1 MLLKEIKKELLDNP
15 EKLKELLEYF
25 NFYNIHLHKSY
36 ISFGRAQDTS
46 KKSIVIRLIKND
58 YLYIVD
64 YARNINKDI
73 FTYISEQRLVDF
85 KDIIVSV
92 RRILNI
98 DDFSLLNESH
108 GIFGGFY
115 EKIRKRNEYTIRTYD
130 ESILDKYIPL
140 ANRRFIKDNISIT
153 TQQFFSIRYDVESQ
167 GIVIPIYN
175 QIGELIGAKVRCN
188 YEIQDGEMKYYY
200 LIPCQMSQ
208 TLYGYSQ
215 NYNYLVNNVIYIFE
229 SEKAVMQCFSYG
241 VRNCVALGSGSISH
255 KQVRMLL
262 ELNPKKIIFMHDV
275 GYDVENILR
284 NINIVKNYS
293 RFSEVELGYWDYF
306 DRLYDDKVSAS
317 DLGKKELLRIIDTEI
332 KMIGDDEDE
341 EEL

>member
-1 MLLKEIKKELLDNP
+1 MLKEIKKELLDNP

-25 NFYNIHLHKSY
+25 NFYNVHIHQSY

-46 KKSIVIRLIKND
+46 KKSIVVRLEKND
-58 YLYIVD
+58 YLYVTD
-64 YARNINKDI
+64 YARNISKDL
-73 FTYISEQRLVDF
+73 FSYISEQRLVDF
-85 KDIIVSV
+85 KDIIGVV
-92 RRILNI
+92 RNILGA
-98 DDFSLLNESH
+98 DDFGLFNESR

-115 EKIRKRNEYTIRTYD
+115 EKIRKRSEYSVRTYD

-140 ANRRFIKDNISIT
+140 ANKRFVDDNISIAA
-153 TQQFFSIRYDVESQ
+153 QQFFGIRYDVESQ
-167 GIVIPIYN
+167 GIVIPIHN

-188 YEIQDGEMKYYY
+188 YEVQDGEMKYYY
-200 LIPCQMSQ
+200 LIPCQASQ

-215 NYNYLVNNVIYIFE
+215 NYNYLTNNIIYIYE
-229 SEKAVMQCFSYG
+229 AEKSIMQCFSYG
-241 VRNCVALGSGSISH
+241 IRNCVALGSGSISR

-275 GYDVENILR
+275 GYDLENILR
-284 NINIVKNYS
+284 NINMVKNYS
-293 RFSEVELGYWDYF
+293 RFSEVELGYWDFF
-306 DRLYDDKVSAS
+306 DRLYDNKVSAS
-317 DLGKKELLRIIDTEI
+317 DLGKKELLRIMDTEI

>member
-1 MLLKEIKKELLDNP
+1 MLKEIKKELLDNP

-25 NFYNIHLHKSY
+25 NFYNVHIHQSY

-46 KKSIVIRLIKND
+46 KKSIVIRLEKND
-58 YLYIVD
+58 YLYVTD
-64 YARNINKDI
+64 YARNISKDL
-73 FTYISEQRLVDF
+73 FSYISEQRLVDF
-85 KDIIVSV
+85 KGIIGVV
-92 RRILNI
+92 RNILGV
-98 DDFSLLNESH
+98 DDFGLFNESR

-115 EKIRKRNEYTIRTYD
+115 EKIRKRSEYSVRTYD

-140 ANRRFIKDNISIT
+140 ANKMFVDDNISIAA
-153 TQQFFSIRYDVESQ
+153 QQFFGIRYDVESQ
-167 GIVIPIYN
+167 GIVIPIHN

-188 YEIQDGEMKYYY
+188 YEVQDGEMKYYY
-200 LIPCQMSQ
+200 LIPCQASQ

-215 NYNYLVNNVIYIFE
+215 NYNYLMNNIIYIYE
-229 SEKAVMQCFSYG
+229 AEKSIMQCFSYG
-241 VRNCVALGSGSISH
+241 IRNCVALGSGSISR

-275 GYDVENILR
+275 GYDLENILR
-284 NINIVKNYS
+284 NINMVKNYS
-293 RFSEVELGYWDYF
+293 RFSEVELGYWDFF
-306 DRLYDDKVSAS
+306 DRLYDNKVSAS
-317 DLGKKELLRIIDTEI
+317 DLGKKELLRIMDTEI

>member
-1 MLLKEIKKELLDNP
+1 MLKEIKKELLDNP
-15 EKLKELLEYF
+15 EKLKDLLEYF
-25 NFYNIHLHKSY
+25 NFYNVHIHQSY

-46 KKSIVIRLIKND
+46 KKSIVIRLEKND
-58 YLYIVD
+58 YLYVTD
-64 YARNINKDI
+64 YARNINKDL

-85 KDIIVSV
+85 KDIIAAV
-92 RRILNI
+92 RSILGI
-98 DDFSLLNESH
+98 DDFSLFNESH

-115 EKIRKRNEYTIRTYD
+115 EKIRKRNEYSLRTYD
-130 ESILDKYIPL
+130 ESVLDRYVPL
-140 ANRRFIKDNISIT
+140 ANKRFIKDNISIAA
-153 TQQFFSIRYDVESQ
+153 QQFFGIRYDVESQ
-167 GIVIPIYN
+167 GIVIPIHN
-175 QIGELIGAKVRCN
+175 QIGELIGVKVRCN
-188 YEIQDGEMKYYY
+188 YEVQDGEMKYYY
-200 LIPCQMSQ
+200 LIPCAMSN

-241 VRNCVALGSGSISH
+241 IRNCVALGSGSISR

-275 GYDVENILR
+275 GYDLENILR
-284 NINIVKNYS
+284 NINMVKNYS
-293 RFSEVELGYWDYF
+293 RFSEVELGYWDFF

-317 DLGKKELLRIIDTEI
+317 DLGKKELLRIMDAEI

>member
-1 MLLKEIKKELLDNP
+1 MLKEIKKELLDNP

-25 NFYNIHLHKSY
+25 NFYNVHIHQSY

-46 KKSIVIRLIKND
+46 KKSIVIRLEKND
-58 YLYIVD
+58 YLYVTD
-64 YARNINKDI
+64 YARNISKDL
-73 FTYISEQRLVDF
+73 FSYIGEQRLVDF
-85 KDIIVSV
+85 KDIIGVV
-92 RRILNI
+92 RNILGV
-98 DDFSLLNESH
+98 DDFGLFNESR

-115 EKIRKRNEYTIRTYD
+115 EKIRKRSEYSVRTYD

-140 ANRRFIKDNISIT
+140 ANKRFVDDNISIAA
-153 TQQFFSIRYDVESQ
+153 QQFFGIRYDVESQ
-167 GIVIPIYN
+167 GIVIPIHN

-188 YEIQDGEMKYYY
+188 YEVQDGEMKYYY
-200 LIPCQMSQ
+200 LIPCQASQ

-215 NYNYLVNNVIYIFE
+215 NYNYLTNNIVYIYE
-229 SEKAVMQCFSYG
+229 AEKSIMQCFSYG
-241 VRNCVALGSGSISH
+241 IRNCVALGSGSISR

-275 GYDVENILR
+275 GYDLENILR
-284 NINIVKNYS
+284 NINMVKNYS
-293 RFSEVELGYWDYF
+293 RFSEVELGYWDFF
-306 DRLYDDKVSAS
+306 DRLYDNKVSAS
-317 DLGKKELLRIIDTEI
+317 DLGKKELLRIMDTEI

>member
-1 MLLKEIKKELLDNP
+1 MLKEIKKELLDNP

-25 NFYNIHLHKSY
+25 NFYNVHIHQSY

-46 KKSIVIRLIKND
+46 KKSIVIRLEKND
-58 YLYIVD
+58 YLYVTD
-64 YARNINKDI
+64 YARNISKDL
-73 FTYISEQRLVDF
+73 FSYISEQRLVDF
-85 KDIIVSV
+85 KDIIGVV
-92 RRILNI
+92 RNILGV
-98 DDFSLLNESH
+98 DDFSLFNESR

-115 EKIRKRNEYTIRTYD
+115 EKIRKRSEYSVRTYD

-140 ANRRFIKDNISIT
+140 ANKRFVDDNISIAA
-153 TQQFFSIRYDVESQ
+153 QQFFGIRYDVESQ
-167 GIVIPIYN
+167 GIVIPIHN

-188 YEIQDGEMKYYY
+188 YDVQDGEMKYYY
-200 LIPCQMSQ
+200 LIPCQASQ

-215 NYNYLVNNVIYIFE
+215 NYNYLTNNIIYIYE
-229 SEKAVMQCFSYG
+229 AEKSIMQCFSYG
-241 VRNCVALGSGSISH
+241 IRNCVALGSGSISR

-275 GYDVENILR
+275 GYDLENILR
-284 NINIVKNYS
+284 NINMVKNYS
-293 RFSEVELGYWDYF
+293 RFSEVELGYWDFF
-306 DRLYDDKVSAS
+306 DRLYDNKVSAS
-317 DLGKKELLRIIDTEI
+317 DLGKKELLRIMDTEI

>member
-1 MLLKEIKKELLDNP
+1 MLDNP
-15 EKLKELLEYF
+15 EKLEELLEYF
-25 NFYNIHLHKSY
+25 NFYNIHIHQSY
-36 ISFGRAQDTS
+36 ISFGRAIDSS
-46 KKSIVIRLIKND
+46 KKSIAIRLEKND
-58 YLYIVD
+58 YLYVSD
-64 YARNINKDI
+64 YARNINQDL

-85 KDIIVSV
+85 KDIISV
-92 RRILNI
+92 VRKILKI
-98 DDFSLLNESH
+98 DDFSIFREPQ

-115 EKIRKRNEYTIRTYD
+115 EKIRKKNEYTCRTYD
-130 ESILDKYIPL
+130 ESILNKYVAL
-140 ANRRFIKDNISIT
+140 ANMRFIRDNITIDA
-153 TQQFFSIRYDVESQ
+153 QQFFNIRYDVESQ

-175 QIGELIGAKVRCN
+175 QVGELMGVKVRCN
-188 YEIQDGEMKYYY
+188 YDVQDGEMKYYY

-229 SEKAVMQCFSYG
+229 SEKSVMQCYSYG
-241 VRNCVALGSGSISH
+241 IRNCVALGSGSISR
-255 KQVRMLL
+255 KQVQMLF

-275 GYDVENILR
+275 GFDLENILR
-284 NINIVKNYS
+284 NINIVKSYS

-317 DLGKKELLRIIDTEI
+317 DLGKKELLRIMDTEI
-332 KMIGDDEDE
+332 KMIGDDKDE

>member
-1 MLLKEIKKELLDNP
+1 MLKEIKKELLDNP
-15 EKLKELLEYF
+15 EKLEELLEYF
-25 NFYNIHLHKSY
+25 NFYNIHIHQSY
-36 ISFGRAQDTS
+36 ISFGRAIDSS
-46 KKSIVIRLIKND
+46 KKSIVIRLEKND
-58 YLYIVD
+58 YLYVSD
-64 YARNINKDI
+64 YARNINQDL

-85 KDIIVSV
+85 KDIISV
-92 RRILNI
+92 VRKILKI
-98 DDFSLLNESH
+98 DDFSIFREPQ

-115 EKIRKRNEYTIRTYD
+115 EKIRKKNEYTCRTYD
-130 ESILDKYIPL
+130 ESILNKYVAL
-140 ANRRFIKDNISIT
+140 ANMRFIRDNITIE
-153 TQQFFSIRYDVESQ
+153 TQQFFNIRYDVESQ

-175 QIGELIGAKVRCN
+175 QVGELMGVKVRCN
-188 YEIQDGEMKYYY
+188 YDVQDGEMKYYY

-229 SEKAVMQCFSYG
+229 SEKSVMQCYSYG
-241 VRNCVALGSGSISH
+241 IRNCVALGSGSISR
-255 KQVRMLL
+255 KQVQMLL

-275 GYDVENILR
+275 GFDLENILR
-284 NINIVKNYS
+284 NINMVKNYS

-317 DLGKKELLRIIDTEI
+317 DLGKKELLRIIDNEI
-332 KMIGDDEDE
+332 QMIGDDENE

>member
-1 MLLKEIKKELLDNP
+1 MLKEIKKELLDNP

-25 NFYNIHLHKSY
+25 NFYNVHIHQSY

-46 KKSIVIRLIKND
+46 KKSIVVRLEKND
-58 YLYIVD
+58 YLYVTD
-64 YARNINKDI
+64 YARNISKDL
-73 FTYISEQRLVDF
+73 FSYISEQRLVDF
-85 KDIIVSV
+85 KGIIGVV
-92 RRILNI
+92 RNILGV
-98 DDFSLLNESH
+98 DDFGLFNESR

-115 EKIRKRNEYTIRTYD
+115 EKIRKRSEYSVRTYD

-140 ANRRFIKDNISIT
+140 ANKRFIDDNISIAA
-153 TQQFFSIRYDVESQ
+153 QQFFGVRYDVESQ
-167 GIVIPIYN
+167 GIVIPIHN

-188 YEIQDGEMKYYY
+188 YEVQDGEMKYYY
-200 LIPCQMSQ
+200 LIPCQASQ

-215 NYNYLVNNVIYIFE
+215 NYNYLTNNIIYIYE
-229 SEKAVMQCFSYG
+229 AEKSIMQCFSYG
-241 VRNCVALGSGSISH
+241 IRNCVALGSGSISR

-275 GYDVENILR
+275 GYDLENILR
-284 NINIVKNYS
+284 NINMVKNYS
-293 RFSEVELGYWDYF
+293 RFSEVELGYWDFF
-306 DRLYDDKVSAS
+306 DRLYDNKVSAS
-317 DLGKKELLRIIDTEI
+317 DLGKKELLRIMDTEI

>member
-1 MLLKEIKKELLDNP
+1 MLKEIKKELLDNP

-25 NFYNIHLHKSY
+25 NLYNVHIHQSY

-46 KKSIVIRLIKND
+46 KKSIVVRLEKND
-58 YLYIVD
+58 YLYVTD
-64 YARNINKDI
+64 YARNISKDL
-73 FTYISEQRLVDF
+73 FSYISEQRLVDF
-85 KDIIVSV
+85 KDIIGVV
-92 RRILNI
+92 RNILGV
-98 DDFSLLNESH
+98 DDFSLFNESR

-115 EKIRKRNEYTIRTYD
+115 EKIRKRSEYSVRTYD

-140 ANRRFIKDNISIT
+140 ANKRFVNDNISIT
-153 TQQFFSIRYDVESQ
+153 AQQFFGIRYDVESQ
-167 GIVIPIYN
+167 GIVIPIHN

-188 YEIQDGEMKYYY
+188 YEVQDGEMKYYY
-200 LIPCQMSQ
+200 LIPCHASQ

-215 NYNYLVNNVIYIFE
+215 NYNYLTNNIIYIYE
-229 SEKAVMQCFSYG
+229 AEKSVMQCFSYG
-241 VRNCVALGSGSISH
+241 IRNCVALGSGSISR

-275 GYDVENILR
+275 GYDLENILR
-284 NINIVKNYS
+284 NINMVKNYS
-293 RFSEVELGYWDYF
+293 RFSEVELGYWDFF
-306 DRLYDDKVSAS
+306 DRLYDNKVSAS
-317 DLGKKELLRIIDTEI
+317 DLGKKELLRIMDTEI

>member
-1 MLLKEIKKELLDNP
+1 MLKEIKKELLDNP

-25 NFYNIHLHKSY
+25 NFYNVHIHQSY

-46 KKSIVIRLIKND
+46 KKSIVVRLEKND
-58 YLYIVD
+58 YLYVTD
-64 YARNINKDI
+64 YARNISKDL
-73 FTYISEQRLVDF
+73 FSYISEQRLVDF
-85 KDIIVSV
+85 KDIIGVV
-92 RRILNI
+92 RNILGI
-98 DDFSLLNESH
+98 DDFGLFNESR

-115 EKIRKRNEYTIRTYD
+115 EKIRKRSEYSVRTYD

-140 ANRRFIKDNISIT
+140 ANKRFINDNISIAA
-153 TQQFFSIRYDVESQ
+153 QQFFGVRYDVESQ
-167 GIVIPIYN
+167 GIVIPIHN

-188 YEIQDGEMKYYY
+188 YEVQDGEMKYYY
-200 LIPCQMSQ
+200 LIPCQASQ

-215 NYNYLVNNVIYIFE
+215 NYNYLTNNIIYIYE
-229 SEKAVMQCFSYG
+229 AEKSIMQCFSYG
-241 VRNCVALGSGSISH
+241 IRNCVALGSGSISR

-275 GYDVENILR
+275 GYDLENILR
-284 NINIVKNYS
+284 NINMVKNYS
-293 RFSEVELGYWDYF
+293 RFSEVELGYWDFF
-306 DRLYDDKVSAS
+306 DRLYDNKVSAS
-317 DLGKKELLRIIDTEI
+317 DLGKKELLRIMDTEI

>member
-1 MLLKEIKKELLDNP
+1 MLKEIKKELLDNP

-25 NFYNIHLHKSY
+25 NFYNIHIHQSY
-36 ISFGRAQDTS
+36 ISFGRAQGTS

-58 YLYIVD
+58 YLYVID

-73 FTYISEQRLVDF
+73 FTYISEQRLIDF
-85 KDIIVSV
+85 KDIITVV

-115 EKIRKRNEYTIRTYD
+115 EKIRKRNEYIIRTYD

-140 ANRRFIKDNISIT
+140 ANKRFIKDNISIT
-153 TQQFFSIRYDVESQ
+153 AQQFFNIRYDVESQ
-167 GIVIPIYN
+167 GIVIPIHN
-175 QIGELIGAKVRCN
+175 QIGELIGIKVRCN
-188 YEIQDGEMKYYY
+188 YKVQDGEVKYYY

-241 VRNCVALGSGSISH
+241 IRNCVALGSGSISR
-255 KQVRMLL
+255 KQVRMLF
-262 ELNPKKIIFMHDV
+262 ELKPKKIIFMHDV
-275 GYDVENILR
+275 GYDL
-284 NINIVKNYS
+284 
-293 RFSEVELGYWDYF
+293 
-306 DRLYDDKVSAS
+306 
-317 DLGKKELLRIIDTEI
+317 EI
-332 KMIGDDEDE
+332 Y
-341 EEL
+341 

>member
-1 MLLKEIKKELLDNP
+1 MI
-15 EKLKELLEYF
+15 
-25 NFYNIHLHKSY
+25 
-36 ISFGRAQDTS
+36 
-46 KKSIVIRLIKND
+46 
-58 YLYIVD
+58 D
-64 YARNINKDI
+64 YARNINQDI
-73 FTYISEQRLVDF
+73 FTYISQQRLVDF
-85 KDIIVSV
+85 KDIIAIV
-92 RRILNI
+92 RIILNI

-140 ANRRFIKDNISIT
+140 ANQRFIKDNISIIA
-153 TQQFFSIRYDVESQ
+153 QQFFGIRYDIESQ
-167 GIVIPIYN
+167 GIVIPIHN

-188 YEIQDGEMKYYY
+188 YEVQDGEMKYYY

-215 NYNYLVNNVIYIFE
+215 NYNYLVNNVVYIFE

-241 VRNCVALGSGSISH
+241 IRNCVALGSGSISR

-275 GYDVENILR
+275 GYDLENILR

-293 RFSEVELGYWDYF
+293 RFSEVELGYWDFF

-317 DLGKKELLRIIDTEI
+317 DLGKKEFLRIIDTEI
-332 KMIGDDEDE
+332 KMIGDDEDG

>member
-1 MLLKEIKKELLDNP
+1 MLDNP
-15 EKLKELLEYF
+15 EKLEELLEYF
-25 NFYNIHLHKSY
+25 NFYNIHIHQSY
-36 ISFGRAQDTS
+36 ISFGRAIDSS
-46 KKSIVIRLIKND
+46 KKSIAIRLEKND
-58 YLYIVD
+58 YLYVSD
-64 YARNINKDI
+64 YARNINQDL

-85 KDIIVSV
+85 KDIISV
-92 RRILNI
+92 VRKILKI
-98 DDFSLLNESH
+98 DDFSIFREPQ

-115 EKIRKRNEYTIRTYD
+115 EKIRKKNEYTCRTYD
-130 ESILDKYIPL
+130 ESILNKYVAL
-140 ANRRFIKDNISIT
+140 ANMRFIRDNITIDA
-153 TQQFFSIRYDVESQ
+153 QQFFNIRYDVESQ

-175 QIGELIGAKVRCN
+175 QVGELMGVKVRCN
-188 YEIQDGEMKYYY
+188 YDVQDGEMKYYY

-229 SEKAVMQCFSYG
+229 SEKSVMQCYSYG
-241 VRNCVALGSGSISH
+241 IRNCVALGSGSISR
-255 KQVRMLL
+255 KQVQMLL

-275 GYDVENILR
+275 GFDLENILR
-284 NINIVKNYS
+284 NINIVKSYS

-317 DLGKKELLRIIDTEI
+317 DLGKKELLRIMDTEI
-332 KMIGDDEDE
+332 KMIVDDKDE

>member
-1 MLLKEIKKELLDNP
+1 MLKEIKKELLDNP

-25 NFYNIHLHKSY
+25 NFYNVHIHQSY

-46 KKSIVIRLIKND
+46 KKSIVVRLEKND
-58 YLYIVD
+58 YLYVTD
-64 YARNINKDI
+64 YARNISKDL
-73 FTYISEQRLVDF
+73 FSYISEQRLVDF
-85 KDIIVSV
+85 KDIIGVV
-92 RRILNI
+92 RNILGV
-98 DDFSLLNESH
+98 DDFGLFNESR

-115 EKIRKRNEYTIRTYD
+115 EKIRKRSEYSVRTYD

-140 ANRRFIKDNISIT
+140 ANKRFVNDNISIAA
-153 TQQFFSIRYDVESQ
+153 QQFFGIRYDVESQ
-167 GIVIPIYN
+167 GIVIPIHN

-188 YEIQDGEMKYYY
+188 YEVQDGEMKYYY
-200 LIPCQMSQ
+200 LIPCQASQ

-215 NYNYLVNNVIYIFE
+215 NYNYLTNNIIYIYE
-229 SEKAVMQCFSYG
+229 AEKSIMQCFSYG
-241 VRNCVALGSGSISH
+241 IRNCVALGSGSISR

-275 GYDVENILR
+275 GYDLENILR
-284 NINIVKNYS
+284 NINMVKNYS
-293 RFSEVELGYWDYF
+293 RFSEVELGYWDFF
-306 DRLYDDKVSAS
+306 DRLYDNKVSAS
-317 DLGKKELLRIIDTEI
+317 DLGKKELLRIMDTEI

>member
-1 MLLKEIKKELLDNP
+1 MLKEIKKELLDNP

-25 NFYNIHLHKSY
+25 NFYNVHIHQSY

-46 KKSIVIRLIKND
+46 KKSIVVRLEKND
-58 YLYIVD
+58 YLYVTD
-64 YARNINKDI
+64 YARNISKDL
-73 FTYISEQRLVDF
+73 FSYISEQRLVDF
-85 KDIIVSV
+85 KGIIGVV
-92 RRILNI
+92 RNILGV
-98 DDFSLLNESH
+98 DDFGLFNESR

-115 EKIRKRNEYTIRTYD
+115 EKIRKRSEYSVRTYD

-140 ANRRFIKDNISIT
+140 ANKRFVNDNISIAA
-153 TQQFFSIRYDVESQ
+153 QQFFGIRYDVESQ
-167 GIVIPIYN
+167 GIVIPIHN

-188 YEIQDGEMKYYY
+188 YEVQDGEMKYYY
-200 LIPCQMSQ
+200 LIPCQASQ

-215 NYNYLVNNVIYIFE
+215 NYNYLTNNIIYIYE
-229 SEKAVMQCFSYG
+229 AEKSIMQCFSYG
-241 VRNCVALGSGSISH
+241 IRNCVALGSGSISR

-275 GYDVENILR
+275 GYDLENILR
-284 NINIVKNYS
+284 NINMVKNYS
-293 RFSEVELGYWDYF
+293 RFSEVELGYWDFF
-306 DRLYDDKVSAS
+306 DRLYDNKVSAS
-317 DLGKKELLRIIDTEI
+317 DLGKKELLRIMDTEI